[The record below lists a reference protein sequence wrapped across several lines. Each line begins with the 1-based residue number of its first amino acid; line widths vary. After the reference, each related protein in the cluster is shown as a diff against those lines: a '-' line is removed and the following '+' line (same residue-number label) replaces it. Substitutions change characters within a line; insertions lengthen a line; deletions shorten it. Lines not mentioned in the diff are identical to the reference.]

1 MKQALKQI
9 IPLPLWQFTRNAYD
23 GLRRI
28 PELPAAYLHPWR
40 RESIRRLA
48 ALKDVHKGKRAFIV
62 GNGPSLKQT
71 DTSKLKNE
79 ITFGMNRIYLAFLEW
94 GFTTS
99 YLCVTNDLVVEQFV
113 DEISTL
119 TIPKFIAWR
128 SHRHFKA
135 QFRRAELVEASNSPI
150 LKPSVSSLQ
159 SPVSNPQSP
168 ISSLPTFVYTT
179 YTGPKFSTDV
189 RGRVW
194 EGATVTNLALQ
205 LAFHMGIE
213 KAILIG
219 VDHNFADKGEANKT
233 IVSQGDDPNH
243 FMPNYF
249 GKGVKWQLPDLDTS
263 EIGYALARDAYRK
276 AGREVVDA
284 TVGGKLTIFPKVE
297 YDTLF

>member
-1 MKQALKQI
+1 MKQAFKQI
-9 IPLPLWQFTRNAYD
+9 IPPPLWQFTRNAYD

-28 PELPAAYLHPWR
+28 PELPAAYFHPWR

-48 ALKDVHKGKRAFIV
+48 ALKDVHKGKRAFII

-79 ITFGMNRIYLAFLEW
+79 ITFGMNRIYLAFPEW

-113 DEISTL
+113 EDISAL
-119 TIPKFIAWR
+119 AIPKFIAWR
-128 SHRHFKA
+128 SHRHFNY
-135 QFRRAELVEASNSPI
+135 QLPI
-150 LKPSVSSLQ
+150 TQ
-159 SPVSNPQSP
+159 
-168 ISSLPTFVYTT
+168 LPTFVYTT

-233 IVSQGDDPNH
+233 IVSQGDDANH

-284 TVGGKLTIFPKVE
+284 TVGGKLKIFPKVE
-297 YDTLF
+297 YDSLF